1 MGSRHRGREIA
12 LQILYQ
18 VDVTSHPSEEALA
31 LFHKNFNFKED
42 SWEFAQNLV
51 TGICEKKALVDAII
65 EKEAEHWKLSRMNV
79 TDRNILRL
87 SVYELKFRDDIP
99 SKVTLNEAIELGKRY
114 GTEESGAFINGI
126 LDKIYK
132 TSCKTSTKDKS
143 S

>member
-12 LQILYQ
+12 LQVLYQ
-18 VDVTSHPSEEALA
+18 VDVTSHPTKEALA
-31 LFHKNFNFKED
+31 LFHSNFNFKEE
-42 SWEFAQNLV
+42 SWDFAQDLV
-51 TGICEKKALVDAII
+51 TGICEKKLEIDTLL
-65 EKEAEHWKLSRMNV
+65 EKEAEHWKLSRMTV

-132 TSCKTSTKDKS
+132 TSCK
-143 S
+143 